1 MIVRKPVSSK
11 PYGTKS
17 SRQIM
22 SGTQSIMKPSY
33 VLSLTDLPPKALS
46 TILSY
51 DMWSYRKM
59 MSVCASWYVS
69 ISEAFDQYFNKV
81 ENDFAMRY
89 QQHLSFTNS
98 FTSWSAIKF
107 WGKKGTRVDR
117 VLVCDILPFKKH
129 LNKTLKISLSFR
141 YHGDPATK

>member
-1 MIVRKPVSSK
+1 MVLSGLNKEDMIVRKPVSSK

-17 SRQIM
+17 SKPIM
-22 SGTQSIMKPSY
+22 SGGQSIMKPSR

-59 MSVCASWYVS
+59 MSVWASWYVS

-81 ENDFAMRY
+81 ENDFSMKY
-89 QQHLSFTNS
+89 QNHLSFTNS

-117 VLVCDILPFKKH
+117 VLVWDILPYK
-129 LNKTLKISLSFR
+129 
-141 YHGDPATK
+141 